1 MEKVRIS
8 SRRKRERERERE
20 GEKSVCG
27 QRGIDMHVLGDRK
40 LQKASPCFWRGEGK
54 RSDGSVR
61 DDGVQSVRRFSSSLC
76 PCAFQ
81 HSKTKREATRI
92 RASAGVLRARSSTT
106 RRIGTG
112 VQTRR
117 RGREKDCGAAGRLVP
132 VSASSRE
139 TDPSETRLDFS
150 KLASSLYKLQEQEE
164 KNDEKKRDF
173 SNLEND
179 AEEEREGD
187 IDGGLSLFAKEE
199 DDENAE
205 KKRPKLPTV
214 VVVGRPNVGKSA
226 LFNRLSG
233 KQAALVADIPGVTR
247 DRLYAEV
254 TSEDIDFELVD
265 TGGLFSE
272 SDFKG
277 DLNPEV
283 LRSKM
288 TRQVGTALE
297 ESVALIFV
305 VDGQDGVTQSDM
317 EVSKTATH
325 SHTYIL
331 YWYSKRGKRE
341 GGREG
346 CTILLLAYEYGILT
360 LRNDM
365 SCLCLFI
372 YLYLFIYF
380 HQTGIPFGQIA
391 KFLRQNHSEKE
402 IVLAV
407 NKCESTSIGD
417 ALSSDFWKLGF
428 GEPHPV
434 SAISATGIY
443 ELMTSVQEGLANSR
457 GQRLGVPK
465 TKDEEKDY
473 IKVAFVGRPNVG
485 KSSLVNNIL
494 RSDRMIVNDA
504 SGTTTNSVD
513 SYITIGERDYCYID
527 TAGLRKLAS
536 VQGSQDVIERL
547 SVKQSLRSIRESNV
561 TVLLL
566 DAAMGP
572 TKQDFRI
579 AEECQKHGCACVISV
594 NKWDIFPDNTYED
607 MLEYK
612 EYLLESMRNIS
623 WAKVVFTSA
632 LENSSRKKV
641 VRAIESC
648 LGEYTK
654 RLPTALLN
662 TVTQEAVAWNSPP
675 SSGRKAGKIYY
686 CTQASI
692 RPPSFVFFV
701 NHPELFDDQYTKYM
715 ENQLRKNA
723 GFEGTPIRIYWR
735 GKAE

>member
-1 MEKVRIS
+1 MPHRAPGAWRGGGGGGREPAYRPS
-8 SRRKRERERERE
+8 SP
-20 GEKSVCG
+20 S
-27 QRGIDMHVLGDRK
+27 H
-40 LQKASPCFWRGEGK
+40 SPCLCVFSQRRGTTRGK
-54 RSDGSVR
+54 RCT
-61 DDGVQSVRRFSSSLC
+61 SSSNPSRINGGAARL
-76 PCAFQ
+76 
-81 HSKTKREATRI
+81 RTRVS
-92 RASAGVLRARSSTT
+92 ASAG
-106 RRIGTG
+106 
-112 VQTRR
+112 
-117 RGREKDCGAAGRLVP
+117 K
-132 VSASSRE
+132 
-139 TDPSETRLDFS
+139 TDPSGTGLDVS
-150 KLASSLYKLQEQEE
+150 KLASSLYKLQEE
-164 KNDEKKRDF
+164 DEKEQNKRVV
-173 SNLEND
+173 SKHEN
-179 AEEEREGD
+179 EEGEEGESEN
-187 IDGGLSLFAKEE
+187 LSLFSSDE
-199 DDENAE
+199 DDENA

-254 TSEDIDFELVD
+254 TTEEIDFELVD

-288 TRQVGTALE
+288 TRQVGAALE
-297 ESVALIFV
+297 EAVALIFV
-305 VDGQDGVTQSDM
+305 VDGQDGITQSDV
-317 EVSKTATH
+317 E
-325 SHTYIL
+325 
-331 YWYSKRGKRE
+331 
-341 GGREG
+341 
-346 CTILLLAYEYGILT
+346 
-360 LRNDM
+360 
-365 SCLCLFI
+365 
-372 YLYLFIYF
+372 
-380 HQTGIPFGQIA
+380 IA

-402 IVLAV
+402 IVLIV

-428 GEPHPV
+428 GQPYPV

-443 ELMTSVQEGLANSR
+443 ELMESVQECLEKSKG
-457 GQRLGVPK
+457 RLSAPK

-513 SYITIGERDYCYID
+513 SYITIGERDYCYVD

-561 TVLLL
+561 TVLLF

-579 AEECQKHGCACVISV
+579 AEECQKHGCACVIAV
-594 NKWDIFPDNTYED
+594 NKWDIFPENTYED

-654 RLPTALLN
+654 RLPTSLLN

-692 RPPSFVFFV
+692 SPPSFVFFV

-735 GKAE
+735 GKGN